1 MYYLIYK
8 QFKGIIKINHQKNI
22 QVGKKKRLFTAF
34 LILFVFVKEVKTSD
48 MLQ

>member
-22 QVGKKKRLFTAF
+22 QVGKKKIVHDKSEKWLSS
-34 LILFVFVKEVKTSD
+34 ETSD